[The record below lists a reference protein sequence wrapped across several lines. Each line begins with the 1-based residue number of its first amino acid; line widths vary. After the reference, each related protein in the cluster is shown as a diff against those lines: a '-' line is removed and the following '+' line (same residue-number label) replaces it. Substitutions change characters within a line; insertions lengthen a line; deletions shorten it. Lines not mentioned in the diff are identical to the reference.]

1 MPLVK
6 NEFPILEYDTEVN
19 GVIMPGHYGKDIL
32 PPNGLMVFF
41 KEILDEYVMDS
52 GAEPIIVY
60 KSEKGQFPVYK
71 THYKDTDIC
80 LIQAFVGSA
89 GAAMMTDFLIGHGV
103 KRLIVCGGC
112 GVLKDIPVGD
122 VIIPTSALRDEG
134 ASYHYLPPAREI
146 ILDELPVRA
155 IKQTLT
161 QFSTTYIECKTW
173 TTDGFYRETPE
184 MIKYRKEEGCS
195 IVEMECA
202 AIAAVSRFRGIL
214 FGQLLYSGDILAD
227 VNNYDKRDWYNKLPA
242 RKKLFTLAM
251 ESAVELNSLRE

>member
-6 NEFPILEYDTEVN
+6 NEFPILEYDTEPN
-19 GVIMPGHYGKDIL
+19 GLIMPGIHGKGVL
-32 PPNGLMVFF
+32 PPNCVMVFF
-41 KEILDEYVMDS
+41 SEALDEYVMGT
-52 GAEPIIVY
+52 GAEKIISY
-60 KSEKGQFPVYK
+60 KSEMGKFPAYK
-71 THYKDTDIC
+71 TCYKDTDIC
-80 LIQAFVGSA
+80 LIQAIVGSA
-89 GAAMMTDFLIGHGV
+89 SIAMMTEFLIAHGV
-103 KRLIVCGGC
+103 KRLIACGGC

-122 VIIPTSALRDEG
+122 VILPTSALRDEG

-155 IKQTLT
+155 VKQTLDK
-161 QFSTTYIECKTW
+161 FSTPYIECKTW
-173 TTDGFYRETPE
+173 TTDAFFRETPE

-195 IVEMECA
+195 VVEMECA

-227 VNNYDKRDWYNKLPA
+227 TENYDERGWYNKLPA

-251 ESAVELNSLRE
+251 ESIVELNSL